1 MDLIEI
7 GTALRE
13 GRESKGLTVEA
24 VEEKTKIAPSVIVAL
39 EEGNSSRFP
48 HPVYARGFVRS
59 YALLLGLDAQELCS
73 HFSREYPVPKD
84 SDQPEIATPQIRVK
98 MHDSGNV
105 VTAVRI
111 FAILGILL
119 LGALGWYAFDHYR
132 SLSPTASAPVEEQ
145 VPSAPSAPPAEA
157 QPAEALPAPMTQ
169 MQEVAGVPD
178 AQPEA
183 DSALNASS
191 DDAANAARNASAASE
206 AVGNAGEMPQAA
218 ETAQGV
224 AQGQPAQEQA
234 VEPATEAAPAP
245 SSEVPAGARSM
256 RIIAHSAS
264 WLQARPDDKV
274 LDYFLRKG
282 ETATV
287 TFGKSLS
294 IKFGNAGGVKLELD
308 GKPYP
313 FDGALG
319 EVKTL
324 VVE

>member
-13 GRESKGLTVEA
+13 GRESKGLTIEA

-59 YALLLGLDAQELCS
+59 YALLLGLDAQELCA
-73 HFSREYPVPKD
+73 HFSVEYPVPKD
-84 SDQPEIATPQIRVK
+84 SDQPEVHAPQIHVK

-111 FAILGILL
+111 VAILGILL

-132 SLSPTASAPVEEQ
+132 SVSPKASAPVEENAVSPIAPVKEQ
-145 VPSAPSAPPAEA
+145 PS
-157 QPAEALPAPMTQ
+157 EALPAPMTQ
-169 MQEVAGVPD
+169 MQEVAATPD
-178 AQPEA
+178 PQTES
-183 DSALNASS
+183 DMALNASS
-191 DDAANAARNASAASE
+191 DDAANATHNSSAISGEDNTVAAQPAAEPARSQPVQEQSVESGAAPS
-206 AVGNAGEMPQAA
+206 QAA
-218 ETAQGV
+218 M
-224 AQGQPAQEQA
+224 
-234 VEPATEAAPAP
+234 
-245 SSEVPAGARSM
+245 VPAGARSM
-256 RIIAHSAS
+256 RISAHSAS

-287 TFGKSLS
+287 TFSKSLS

-313 FDGALG
+313 FEGTLG
-319 EVKTL
+319 EVKSL